1 MTTTITEILPALKT
15 LPRIEKLR
23 LIQFLVFEL
32 AQEEDEILLTDN
44 HSYPIWT
51 PYNAHDAAATLLK
64 VLEGEQVNY
73 VV

>member
-1 MTTTITEILPALKT
+1 MTIITEMFPTLKT

-32 AQEEDEILLTDN
+32 AQEEDESLLADN
-44 HSYPIWT
+44 RIYPIWT
-51 PYNAHDAAATLLK
+51 PYNAYDAATTLLK